1 MDGYKI
7 TFNGIDRLYN
17 KYSWRLTKRAKLVWK
32 SGQVLQ
38 GSYREELEKTLAE
51 QYKRKYAI
59 TVGSATDGLYFA
71 LKSLGLNSQSKIV
84 CPVFGYIAMS
94 GAIKRLGAKPVFIDV
109 DQSGNLGP
117 LSVGLNSDA
126 VLYANLFGNLADY
139 YSIKGFCDSRKIP
152 LIEDAAQSMGAVFK
166 KVPSGKLGD
175 ISVFSFD
182 PMKNLPSFGT
192 GGMVL
197 TDNDEHY
204 KNIISLRRHG
214 FGTNYEYGYNSLMS
228 EDHCN
233 QLLFLFSK
241 FKSLQKKR
249 KQIVNRYFELLP
261 DVEKTTTLG
270 PVLNFIKQE
279 ETTGIFRKTT
289 ISSYHKLVLLVDK
302 RRDLQKH
309 LELNGIET
317 KIHYKRT
324 LDSDNIGRY
333 PNAERLCNNAISLP
347 IYPFLKEEEVEYICK
362 TIKSFYGIR

>member
-7 TFNGIDRLYN
+7 KFSGIDRLYS
-17 KYSWRLTKRAKLVWK
+17 KYSWRLTKRAKQVWE

-38 GSYREELEKTLAE
+38 GSYQIQLEKTLAE

-59 TVGSATDGLYFA
+59 VVGSATDGLYFA
-71 LKSLGLNSQSKIV
+71 LKSLGLNAQSKIV
-84 CPVFGYIAMS
+84 CPAFGYIAMS
-94 GAIKRLGAKPVFIDV
+94 GAIKRLGAKPIFIDV
-109 DQSGNLGP
+109 DQSGNLGS
-117 LSVGLNSDA
+117 LSVGLNADA

-139 YSIKGFCDSRKIP
+139 NNIKGFCDSRKIP
-152 LIEDAAQSMGAVFK
+152 LIEDAAQSMGAIFK

-182 PMKNLPSFGT
+182 PMKNLPTFGT

-197 TDNDEHY
+197 TDNDTHY

-233 QLLFLFSK
+233 QLLFLFDK

-249 KQIVNRYFELLP
+249 KQIASWYFELLP
-261 DVEKTTTLG
+261 N
-270 PVLNFIKQE
+270 LNFIRQE

-289 ISSYHKLVLLVDK
+289 ISSYHKLVLLADK
-302 RRDLQKH
+302 RSDLQKH
-309 LELNGIET
+309 LESHGIET

-324 LDSDNIGRY
+324 LDSNNFGRY
-333 PNAERLCNNAISLP
+333 SNAERLCSHAISLP
-347 IYPFLKEEEVEYICK
+347 IYPFLKDQEVEYICK
-362 TIKSFYGIR
+362 TIKAFYGI